1 MKALGG
7 AGGQNAADNLSA
19 RDADS
24 ARKAAEKAAPPAAEK
39 EQNAGRQGGADKNMP
54 DESRANVLAALI
66 ERHEKISNR
75 IKRKP

>member
-24 ARKAAEKAAPPAAEK
+24 ARKAAEK